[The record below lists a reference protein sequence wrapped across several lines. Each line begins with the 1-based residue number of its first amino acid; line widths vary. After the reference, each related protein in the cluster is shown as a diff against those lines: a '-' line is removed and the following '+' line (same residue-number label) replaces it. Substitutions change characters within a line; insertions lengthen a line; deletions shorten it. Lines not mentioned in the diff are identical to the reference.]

1 MIITLFG
8 ISSLLL
14 KQKQKQY
21 LQEQHIAIQLQMTAP
36 QSMILQFLDG
46 FQVIYL
52 LVILMVME
60 ILMFFL
66 LQILET
72 EYLKHL
78 AQMKINLIGAQYIY
92 FLMMELEGLV
102 KT

>member
-1 MIITLFG
+1 M
-8 ISSLLL
+8 L

-21 LQEQHIAIQLQMTAP
+21 LKEQRIVIQLQMTAL

-102 KT
+102 KI